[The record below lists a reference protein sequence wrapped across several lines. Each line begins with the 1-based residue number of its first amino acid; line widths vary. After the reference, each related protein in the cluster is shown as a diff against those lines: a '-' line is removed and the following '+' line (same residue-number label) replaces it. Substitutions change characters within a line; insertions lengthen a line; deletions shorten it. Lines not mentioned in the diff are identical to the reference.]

1 MHWQRPGAFPS
12 SNRRPG
18 VPIAITA
25 ARVDDVTTITIS
37 DQGPGVAA
45 ESLERI
51 FDPFFREDAARNR
64 KTGGTGL
71 GLTIARNILR
81 GHGGDVVLKNR
92 PEGGLLAA
100 ATLPV

>member
-12 SNRRPG
+12 SNTRPG

-37 DQGPGVAA
+37 DQGPGVTA

-51 FDPFFREDAARNR
+51 FVPFFREDAARNR

-71 GLTIARNILR
+71 GLAIVRSALEACGGSVSRRNRLP
-81 GHGGDVVLKNR
+81 HGLFR
-92 PEGGLLAA
+92 IRLLGR
-100 ATLPV
+100 